1 MEEPQTTSQTIH
13 FLQYLYMPRIELLN
27 IRTDIV

>member
-1 MEEPQTTSQTIH
+1 MVEPQMTSQTIH
-13 FLQYLYMPRIELLN
+13 LLHHLYMPRIELLN